1 MHTSPASDD
10 FVTVAQAQTPTEAHL
25 LKGVLESAGLAAVV
39 ADAHL
44 AQGNPM
50 FTAAIGGVRVRV
62 RASDAD
68 TARQALAEY
77 RAGDLALEGED
88 ATPGT
93 ALHTLP
99 TPIYSPDIAA
109 LLSFFLVSPA
119 FGAGIHLLNARTLQP
134 QGAGV
139 LAWLWLLVLAG
150 ASVATMSLLAMGPTA
165 PLSPAFAA
173 LATSLLTATWYLS
186 FGQARARAVVQQY
199 GIAYPRLSLVPIAL
213 GVFALQAAL
222 MWWLGATLG

>member
-1 MHTSPASDD
+1 MTASSDD
-10 FVTVAQAQTPTEAHL
+10 FVTIAQAQTPTEAHL
-25 LKGVLESAGLAAVV
+25 LRGVLASAGLAAVV

-50 FTAAIGGVRVRV
+50 FTQALGGVRVRV
-62 RASDAD
+62 RASDAEA
-68 TARQALAEY
+68 ARQALAEY
-77 RAGDLALEGED
+77 QAGDLALDCED
-88 ATPGT
+88 AMPRR
-93 ALHTLP
+93 ALETLG

-134 QGAGV
+134 QGAGA

-150 ASVATMSLLAMGPTA
+150 ASLTTMTLLALGPTA
-165 PLSPAFAA
+165 PLNPAFAA
-173 LATSLLTATWYLS
+173 LATSLLTAAWYLTM
-186 FGQARARAVVQQY
+186 GQAQARAVVQQY

-222 MWWLGATLG
+222 MWAMGETLG